1 MNSLNF
7 HHLRYFHAVV
17 RQGSLTAAARSLHV
31 SQSALSIQIKKLEDH
46 LGCTL
51 FERQHKRMQLTEEGK
66 IILDYAETIFRT
78 SDEML
83 ATLQNKSQR
92 FRNTLRVGAVST
104 LSSNFQL
111 SFLQPALDNQ
121 DLEVVIHSASLR
133 VLMTQL
139 NAHTIDLVL
148 SNNPV
153 MRDQELKIHCQQIAK
168 QPVSLVA
175 PPNWIQQ
182 KNFKFPQDLQQK
194 PMVLPGLESTI
205 RASFDLIM
213 EQSGIAPLIA
223 AEADSMAMLRLI
235 ARETKAITLV
245 PPVVVQDELRNGRLV
260 ELYQIPAIYES
271 FYAITTARRYPNPY
285 LQDLL
290 QR

>member
-1 MNSLNF
+1 MPWF
-7 HHLRYFHAVV
+7 V
-17 RQGSLTAAARSLHV
+17 RQSHRSRQSLHV

-51 FERQHKRMQLTEEGK
+51 FDRQHKRMQLTEEGK

-78 SDEML
+78 SEEML

-111 SFLQPALDNQ
+111 SFLQPALDDQ

-139 NAHTIDLVL
+139 NAHTTDLVL

-153 MRDQELKIHCQQIAK
+153 MRDQELKIHCQQIAE

-175 PPNWIQQ
+175 PPIGSRKHSSIFRRIYNKADGTARTGKYHSRQLRS
-182 KNFKFPQDLQQK
+182 DH
-194 PMVLPGLESTI
+194 GAI
-205 RASFDLIM
+205 RY
-213 EQSGIAPLIA
+213 APLIA

-260 ELYQIPAIYES
+260 ELYQIPSIQES
-271 FYAITTARRYPNPY
+271 FYAITTAPLPQSLFKRSLARFIRGNDGR
-285 LQDLL
+285 LH
-290 QR
+290 